1 MLSHPVCRKLGTMKR
16 KGKLT
21 RVSTDLKS
29 VLRSIGRGQPGVHP
43 EIWARWNEIVGE
55 DLARRAVPRSLQ
67 GKTLFIDVA
76 NSAWMQELS
85 YLKPTLLEQF
95 GEAVGEH
102 VVKEI
107 RFSVNPSIAR
117 HHDEKP
123 KPKTPPVREDTAL
136 PPDIQSAAEA
146 VQDKTLRETVEK
158 TLKATWSR
166 VEKK

>member
-1 MLSHPVCRKLGTMKR
+1 MKR

-21 RVSTDLKS
+21 RVSTNLKS

-43 EIWARWNEIVGE
+43 EIWARWSEIVGE
-55 DLARRAVPRSLQ
+55 NLARRAVPRSLQ

-95 GEAVGEH
+95 GEAVGVN

-117 HHDEKP
+117 HHDP
-123 KPKTPPVREDTAL
+123 KPEKETPPVEKDVVL
-136 PPDIQSAAEA
+136 PPDLRSSTEAIQD
-146 VQDKTLRETVEK
+146 QTLRK
-158 TLKATWSR
+158 TMERALKANWSR
-166 VEKK
+166 LEKK